1 MPGGLCYRWLRRETD
16 DKVYEKGDERSV
28 KEKSRGKNET
38 KTLWL
43 FRTGGVTEK
52 TMAHL
57 RSRLPELFGVRLAEE
72 EAFELER
79 TEYVERRGQYDA
91 LRILARLRGLKPPA
105 DLLLAVTESDLCI
118 DGMNFVFGVAD
129 PDQGC
134 AVISLARLGIG
145 FPGPAVTR
153 ELLLRRTLIEAV
165 HELGHL
171 QGLGHCTN
179 RSCVMHF
186 SNCLL
191 DTDRKGPEFC
201 RRCEALR
208 LSG

>member
-1 MPGGLCYRWLRRETD
+1 MKRRI
-16 DKVYEKGDERSV
+16 G
-28 KEKSRGKNET
+28 GKNET
-38 KTLWL
+38 QILQL
-43 FRTGGVTEK
+43 FRTAEVPDE

-57 RSRLPELFGVRLAEE
+57 RSRLPELFAVRLAEE
-72 EAFELER
+72 GALDLER

-105 DLLLAVTESDLCI
+105 DLLLAVTDADLFI

-129 PDQGC
+129 PVHGC
-134 AVISLARLGIG
+134 AIITLARLGIG

-171 QGLGHCTN
+171 QGLGHCPD
-179 RSCVMHF
+179 RRCVMHF

-191 DTDRKGPEFC
+191 DTDRKQPDFC
-201 RRCEALR
+201 SRCEELR
-208 LSG
+208 RSG